1 MTGRNPVG
9 RRSAISIKMT
19 AQELISRAVNTVQNR
34 SDEVERS
41 GEETPLEGVRYAHNE
56 AMKAMLSEVYGYI
69 IEANRLAVLRRQGCI
84 AASAKRSLASRGR
97 RLN

>member
-1 MTGRNPVG
+1 
-9 RRSAISIKMT
+9 MT

-41 GEETPLEGVRYAHNE
+41 GEETPLDDVRYMHNE
-56 AMKAMLSEVYGYI
+56 AMKAMLREVYGYI

-84 AASAKRSLASRGR
+84 AESAKRSLARRGR

>member
-1 MTGRNPVG
+1 
-9 RRSAISIKMT
+9 MT

-41 GEETPLEGVRYAHNE
+41 SEETPLDGVKYVHNE
-56 AMKAMLSEVYGYI
+56 AIKAMLREVYGYI

-84 AASAKRSLASRGR
+84 AESAKRSLARRGR

>member
-1 MTGRNPVG
+1 M
-9 RRSAISIKMT
+9 
-19 AQELISRAVNTVQNR
+19 NTVQNR

-41 GEETPLEGVRYAHNE
+41 SEETPLDGVKYAHNE